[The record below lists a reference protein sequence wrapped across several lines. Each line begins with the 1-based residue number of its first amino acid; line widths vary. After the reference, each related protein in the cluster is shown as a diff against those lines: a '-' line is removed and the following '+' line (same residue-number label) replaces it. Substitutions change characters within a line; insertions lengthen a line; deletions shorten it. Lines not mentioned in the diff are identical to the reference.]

1 MDEKGSLKA
10 ELRPQSRTK
19 KKAPILA
26 PKVLITS
33 NGKKKY
39 KINILYLSNWTF
51 PKPVDVNVNK
61 KFCPEGHLKCYI
73 VDSSVI
79 AVNKN

>member
-19 KKAPILA
+19 KKVPILA

-33 NGKKKY
+33 NGKK
-39 KINILYLSNWTF
+39 NIKLTF
-51 PKPVDVNVNK
+51 
-61 KFCPEGHLKCYI
+61 FTSQTELFQ
-73 VDSSVI
+73 SL
-79 AVNKN
+79 

>member
-39 KINILYLSNWTF
+39 KINILYLSN
-51 PKPVDVNVNK
+51 
-61 KFCPEGHLKCYI
+61 
-73 VDSSVI
+73 
-79 AVNKN
+79 